1 MLKEAPL
8 TEPNFMPGIS
18 KRSPAVL
25 MFDSIRLVV
34 KTAAK
39 LAWYEFTMKNKN
51 IHHENRSKVVGKF
64 LKRKC
69 FIPQSLNSM
78 NRYLGV
84 SPIVCPSSDDMIII
98 RDPLRLILVPSF
110 IILRMIIAIMTTA
123 VATKSDIHTSKDIGN
138 RKVNQDEC
146 KA

>member
-1 MLKEAPL
+1 
-8 TEPNFMPGIS
+8 
-18 KRSPAVL
+18 
-25 MFDSIRLVV
+25 
-34 KTAAK
+34 
-39 LAWYEFTMKNKN
+39 
-51 IHHENRSKVVGKF
+51 
-64 LKRKC
+64 
-69 FIPQSLNSM
+69 M

-110 IILRMIIAIMTTA
+110 IILRMIIAIMTA
-123 VATKSDIHTSKDIGN
+123 AMATKSDIHTSKDIGN